1 MASTKPSPRHWRNR
15 ITGQEDVDPE
25 SLLANPMNWRVHPRF
40 QQEAVE
46 SALDEI
52 GWIQRV
58 VVNTTTGHVVDG
70 HLRVAVAIS
79 RGEKSVPVTYVQ
91 LGPDEERLAL
101 ATFDPLGALAVADD
115 HILQELLK
123 DVRPY
128 VADEHL
134 TKLLSDLA
142 RGDLLPIGGEPDLDG
157 LVGEDK
163 APQPG
168 LTQGD
173 GEGLDGIGQEIEQQ
187 EPHVLEE
194 LQKRWGTAAGQTWAI
209 PSGKTPGKEH
219 VLKIGSATDELAL
232 GPIASYLGHG
242 SVIVTSPPY
251 GMGQAYEAGFEGNK
265 PPPKR
270 TRKADRGSPDR
281 LGGRPTE
288 AGVGA
293 WLELI
298 DGFTRIW
305 SERVSAA
312 CINLADHTVSP
323 IPGFARHTYGD
334 LVSMCEQYEWRL
346 AATRIWHKG
355 PVWGNNAYWLASYKP
370 VPEYE
375 YVGLFMRPGAFPY
388 KAVSERVPQSE
399 DWRFR
404 SMWEFPS
411 VQSQQMDKGF
421 HPAAFPVELPRRC
434 ILLLTDAGGTVV
446 DPFLGSGTT
455 LVASEALGRLCVG
468 VEQDPT
474 FAAMALERA
483 TRLGLSP
490 RCLNKND

>member
-1 MASTKPSPRHWRNR
+1 MVSTKHWRSR
-15 ITGQEDVDPE
+15 ITGQEDVDPG
-25 SLLANPMNWRVHPRF
+25 SLLANPQNWRVHPQF
-40 QQEAVE
+40 QQQAVQ

-58 VVNTTTGHVVDG
+58 VVNTVTGHVIDG

-79 RGEKSVPVTYVQ
+79 RGEKTVPVSYVQ
-91 LGPDEERLAL
+91 LAPDEERLAL

-115 HILQELLK
+115 AMLQDLLR
-123 DVRPY
+123 DVRPF
-128 VADEHL
+128 VSDDHL

-142 RGDLLPIGGEPDLDG
+142 RGDLIPAGGEPDLDA
-157 LVGEDK
+157 LIGEDK
-163 APQPG
+163 APTPG
-168 LTQGD
+168 LSQGD
-173 GEGLDGIGQEIEQQ
+173 GERQDEIGQEIEGQ
-187 EPHVLEE
+187 EPHLLEE
-194 LQKRWGTAAGQTWAI
+194 LRKRWGTASGQTWAV
-209 PSGKTPGKEH
+209 PSGKSPAKEH
-219 VLKIGSATDELAL
+219 IIKIGSATDELTI
-232 GPIASYLGHG
+232 GPIKSYLGHG
-242 SVIVTSPPY
+242 AVIVTSPPY
-251 GMGQAYEAGFEGNK
+251 GMGQAYEMGFQENK

-288 AGVGA
+288 EGVAA

-298 DGFTRIW
+298 ESFTRIW
-305 SERVSAA
+305 SEHVSAA

-334 LVSMCEQYEWRL
+334 LVSICELAEWKL

-355 PVWGNNAYWLASYKP
+355 PVWGNNAYWLSTYKP

-388 KAVSERVPQSE
+388 KPVSERVPQSE

-404 SMWEFPS
+404 SVWEFPS
-411 VQSQQMDKGF
+411 VQSQQMEKGH

-434 ILLLTDAGGTVV
+434 VLLLTDPGQVVV

-455 LVASEALGRLCVG
+455 LVAAEGLGRLCVG

-474 FAAMALERA
+474 FAAIALERA
-483 TRLGLSP
+483 TRMGLSP
-490 RCLNKND
+490 RCLNKTAA